1 MKTVSQFISEAL
13 ITFGKSAYPKFGNIV
28 ILAGGAGSGKG
39 FQKNNLLGIEGSNI
53 DVDAIKELATRATKF
68 IERVKSETGRDLSTF
83 DMKKGEDV
91 SRLHYILND
100 VYKIPDKRNDAL
112 FSSILTAHP
121 DRKPNLIFD
130 VTLKDISKLIS
141 VASAA
146 NDLGYS
152 KQNIHIVWVV
162 NDINVAMK
170 QNKSRSRSVPEEI
183 LFATH
188 QGAALTMK
196 RILDM
201 DDNLKQYMDGAIYI
215 SFNKIHSDVTT
226 HRSAAGGSF
235 IKTANYVQVKKQGH
249 PQLSSSELSAA
260 ISAKIKAYVPLW

>member
-39 FQKNNLLGIEGSNI
+39 FQKNNLLGIEGTNV
-53 DVDAIKELATRATKF
+53 DVDAIKELATRAPKF
-68 IERVKSETGRDLSTF
+68 IERVKREAGRDLSTF

-141 VASAA
+141 IASAA

-201 DDNLKQYMDGAIYI
+201 DDSLKQYMDGAIYI
-215 SFNKIHSDVTT
+215 SFNKIHSDVTS

-235 IKTANYVQVKKQGH
+235 IKTANYIQVKKQGQ
-249 PQLSSSELSAA
+249 PQLSSAELSTA
-260 ISAKIKAYVPLW
+260 ITAKIKAYVPLW